1 MTPEAPDDA
10 ERSATSSALRRLREL
25 PARWRRRGGSR
36 RRVTRRPQSS
46 AVLGIPVPL
55 LLTALAVAALLGLLL
70 SVTLE
75 ASTGNRSYS
84 VSSSVEQASGAGK
97 NSAGLPVVTEAS
109 LGTEVQRLVDS
120 GMIQPPTSFDATA
133 CLRALGVQDSVLI
146 MEEVAW
152 SADESRAWLLVHGP
166 TDRETL
172 RANGGT
178 VSATVVRP
186 DCGPATADGG
196 DPGESRLWSGEV
208 MIGSL

>member
-1 MTPEAPDDA
+1 M
-10 ERSATSSALRRLREL
+10 
-25 PARWRRRGGSR
+25 PARWLDRGGSR
-36 RRVTRRPQSS
+36 RRPTARPHAS
-46 AVLGIPVPL
+46 AVLGIPIPL
-55 LLTALAVAALLGLLL
+55 LLTALVLAALLGLLL

-84 VSSSVEQASGAGK
+84 VSSSVEQDSGAGK
-97 NSAGLPVVTEAS
+97 NSSGLPVVTEAS

-166 TDRETL
+166 MDRETL

-178 VSATVVRP
+178 VSASVVRQ
-186 DCGPATADGG
+186 DCGSGTADGT
-196 DPGESRLWSGEV
+196 DPAESRLWAGEV